1 MSPRDPSSPTKE
13 VSSWHPWTHLGGCYT
28 GLTSLPWDKLYG
40 FMAISSSTANLI
52 QKCLSQWL
60 DYLTVYSDFEEVVK
74 QPQNKSVK
82 FSDGSSHDVRTTTLP
97 PLKTPPMAPSEP
109 FLKEAPQGQTDDQ
122 RPSSKEKM
130 TAGDRSSQMVSNIR
144 KGTPELPSI
153 TKPGSGKPG
162 SGRSRPSS
170 TSSRHAD
177 PSIVLT
183 YLRKNTYDN
192 LGKSTDFLL
201 SGENKILN
209 NIR

>member
-1 MSPRDPSSPTKE
+1 M
-13 VSSWHPWTHLGGCYT
+13 
-28 GLTSLPWDKLYG
+28 
-40 FMAISSSTANLI
+40 
-52 QKCLSQWL
+52 
-60 DYLTVYSDFEEVVK
+60 YSDFEEVIK
-74 QPQNKSVK
+74 QPQSKSVK
-82 FSDGSSHDVRTTTLP
+82 FSDGSSQDVRTTSLP
-97 PLKTPPMAPSEP
+97 PLKTPPMASSEP
-109 FLKEAPQGQTDDQ
+109 FPKEAPQRQKDEQ

-130 TAGDRSSQMVSNIR
+130 AAGDKSSQIVSNSR

-192 LGKSTDFLL
+192 LGKSTDFCPLR
-201 SGENKILN
+201 ENKILN
-209 NIR
+209 NM